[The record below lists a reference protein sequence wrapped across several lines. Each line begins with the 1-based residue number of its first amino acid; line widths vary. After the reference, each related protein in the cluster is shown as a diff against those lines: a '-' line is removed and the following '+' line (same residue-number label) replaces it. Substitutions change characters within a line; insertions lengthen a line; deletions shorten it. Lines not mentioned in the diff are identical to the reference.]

1 MRGEVRRMQ
10 TAPTREVAL
19 VVGMATAGV
28 LTAALIV
35 IGPVAAAHTPRYP
48 QVTDVRTPTQ
58 PQP

>member
-1 MRGEVRRMQ
+1 MQ
-10 TAPTREVAL
+10 GSHTREVAL

-35 IGPVAAAHTPRYP
+35 LGPVAAVDAPRYS
-48 QVTDVRTPTQ
+48 QVTDVRTPAQ